1 MVEQQV
7 YVAAILRVVGMK
19 IVLWMHVC
27 VCNRVLYLQTC
38 SVCKVAGM

>member
-19 IVLWMHVC
+19 IVLWMHVW
-27 VCNRVLYLQTC
+27 VC
-38 SVCKVAGM
+38 M